1 MKETYVKPTAIIHET
16 RVKNYILKWSDEQE
30 SKERGYT
37 PNSTIDS
44 EIWESNDQTTNW

>member
-16 RVKNYILKWSDEQE
+16 RVKNYILKWSDQQI
-30 SKERGYT
+30 KERGYT

-44 EIWESNDQTTNW
+44 EIWESNNQTTNW